1 MLRPLSFDHTLH
13 VINIT
18 GDVFVDAAEQEQI
31 RTSTPRSARRRLCN
45 QFQETGRQEEFEI
58 SKIDENMGSPRGIK
72 HDLTPNSKSRNQPMA
87 KRSFAGKCLIFN
99 LIV

>member
-1 MLRPLSFDHTLH
+1 MH

-18 GDVFVDAAEQEQI
+18 GDVFVVPAEQEQI
-31 RTSTPRSARRRLCN
+31 RTSTPQTARRILCN

-72 HDLTPNSKSRNQPMA
+72 HDLTPNSKLHNQPMA
-87 KRSFAGKCLIFN
+87 KRSFAGQCFIFN